1 MAVMPSPSFWRS
13 AFLPS
18 PATAWPLLLLLCAAA
33 QAQEDGKTLVLDS
46 TTVTA
51 TRSANSSFDLPA
63 SVSTVDRKALD
74 DAQADSLSSVLR
86 SLPNVNFGGG
96 PRPAAQIPA
105 IRGLQGPRIILTVD
119 GARRNNEGGVN
130 SPLLLD
136 PDFIR
141 QVDVVRG
148 PMSAAY
154 GSGGLGG
161 VMAFETLAAEDYV
174 DPERGYGG
182 QAKVGYRSGN
192 EAFSTNLTAAAMNDQ
207 ADVLASATYRNYGAI
222 HTGKGGAD
230 SEYPNDG
237 DLGASLLKAGLNLG
251 ELNRVEL
258 SRQTFDDDFTGPT
271 NPGGNLVFPFDQ
283 DTRRRQE
290 QYTGNWS
297 FHDTDRSWLDG
308 KLSLYR
314 TRFSLAG
321 HSRSTPPQADT
332 SAMTRT
338 DGGSLQNT
346 STFEVG
352 EHDRQRLTYGVDYYK
367 DTAENTSNG
376 QGNSV
381 LPDGEL
387 RALGGFIQSEQTFD
401 RWTLIAA
408 LRHDDYRLS
417 SPGQGDARHSR
428 LSPKIA
434 LKYQPIDPLG
444 LFVSYGEAFRAPTM
458 TEMYGNLDTRRALFN
473 FRPNPG
479 LEPET
484 SKTWEAGFTLDFSD
498 LLAAGD
504 QFRLKATG
512 FDEDVYDLIDS
523 QVVGTYVRQ
532 APFAGVGQ
540 VFQRRNV
547 ARAERRGGEIEA
559 AYELDRLSVGLGY
572 SQLRSRNAQTGA
584 DLYAPPDKLALTL
597 GYRLDEQWSV
607 NYRGQFVKAQDYDDT
622 LLRRRDGY
630 ALHDIGL
637 TWERDPYRVDL
648 GVTNLF
654 DQAYATYQQTQANT
668 FSYEEGRSVNLT
680 LSSRF

>member
-1 MAVMPSPSFWRS
+1 M
-13 AFLPS
+13 
-18 PATAWPLLLLLCAAA
+18 
-33 QAQEDGKTLVLDS
+33 
-46 TTVTA
+46 
-51 TRSANSSFDLPA
+51 
-63 SVSTVDRKALD
+63 
-74 DAQADSLSSVLR
+74 
-86 SLPNVNFGGG
+86 
-96 PRPAAQIPA
+96 
-105 IRGLQGPRIILTVD
+105 
-119 GARRNNEGGVN
+119 N

-192 EAFSTNLTAAAMNDQ
+192 EAFSTHLTAAALNDQ

-417 SPGQGDARHSR
+417 SP
-428 LSPKIA
+428 
-434 LKYQPIDPLG
+434 
-444 LFVSYGEAFRAPTM
+444 
-458 TEMYGNLDTRRALFN
+458 
-473 FRPNPG
+473 
-479 LEPET
+479 
-484 SKTWEAGFTLDFSD
+484 
-498 LLAAGD
+498 
-504 QFRLKATG
+504 
-512 FDEDVYDLIDS
+512 
-523 QVVGTYVRQ
+523 
-532 APFAGVGQ
+532 
-540 VFQRRNV
+540 
-547 ARAERRGGEIEA
+547 ARATPATA
-559 AYELDRLSVGLGY
+559 AS
-572 SQLRSRNAQTGA
+572 
-584 DLYAPPDKLALTL
+584 
-597 GYRLDEQWSV
+597 
-607 NYRGQFVKAQDYDDT
+607 
-622 LLRRRDGY
+622 RRRS
-630 ALHDIGL
+630 
-637 TWERDPYRVDL
+637 P
-648 GVTNLF
+648 
-654 DQAYATYQQTQANT
+654 
-668 FSYEEGRSVNLT
+668 
-680 LSSRF
+680 